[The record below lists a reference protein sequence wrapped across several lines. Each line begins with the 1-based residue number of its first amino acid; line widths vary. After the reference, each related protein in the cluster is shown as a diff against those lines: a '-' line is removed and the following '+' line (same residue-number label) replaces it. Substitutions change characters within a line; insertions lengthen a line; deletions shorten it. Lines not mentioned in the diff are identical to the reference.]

1 MKILITAFAL
11 LFSSLISATPLNKI
25 VVFGDSLSDNG
36 NLHEYMKRQFPSDP
50 PYFQGRFS
58 NGPVWIE
65 LLTSGYFPDDLPPKS
80 PDDPPQHH
88 LQNYAFGGAGVLDEE
103 EDDPESA
110 LFTLRREI
118 DSYLLAHHDRADEN
132 SLYVVWIGSNNYL
145 AIPEDS
151 EKALNTVLG
160 GIQRD
165 IKRLIE
171 KGARNILVVNL
182 PDLGKTP
189 AAYDFNETERLSYLS
204 EEHNR
209 RLRNNVSELERE
221 YPDVRWIYLDVGEI
235 FHDAI
240 TSPEKYGL
248 FASKIA
254 STCYDVETTDE
265 PSSQTMLKMASK
277 VQALHH
283 GEGKDPCEGYLFF
296 DPVHPTALAHQIM
309 ADISKTL
316 LDEKGVEFG

>member
-1 MKILITAFAL
+1 MKILITACAL
-11 LFSSLISATPLNKI
+11 LFSSLVSAMPLNKI

-36 NLHEYMKRQFPSDP
+36 NLYEYMKHQFPQDP

-65 LLTSGYFPDDLPPKS
+65 LLTSTYFPEDS
-80 PDDPPQHH
+80 ASH
-88 LQNYAFGGAGVLDEE
+88 LQDYAFGGAGVLDEE
-103 EDDPESA
+103 DDDPDSA
-110 LFTLRREI
+110 LFTLRREV

-171 KGARNILVVNL
+171 KGAKNILIVNL
-182 PDLGKTP
+182 PDLGQTP

-204 EEHNR
+204 EEHNS
-209 RLRNNVSELERE
+209 RLRKNVSELEKE
-221 YPDVRWIYLDVGEI
+221 HPDVRWIYLDVGEI

-240 TSPEKYGL
+240 TSPEKYG
-248 FASKIA
+248 FSASKIKG
-254 STCYDVETTDE
+254 TCYDAEVTDE
-265 PSSQTMLKMASK
+265 PSSQTMLKLASR
-277 VQALHH
+277 VEALP
-283 GEGKDPCEGYLFF
+283 GQGTDPCEGYLFF

-309 ADISKTL
+309 ANISKTL